1 MKNLLLLSLLAVAT
15 VDAFA
20 QTTPTSTETTTST
33 SATTTRKSAKQRRAD
48 RKVKAPQVY
57 KGSVAEQRRLL
68 TDADGADKEPD
79 AGDDAKA
86 SKKSKHKNKEK
97 E

>member
-1 MKNLLLLSLLAVAT
+1 MKNLLLFSLLAAAT
-15 VDAFA
+15 VDASA
-20 QTTPTSTETTTST
+20 QTTPASTETT

-48 RKVKAPQVY
+48 RKTKAPEVY

-68 TDADGADKEPD
+68 TDADGADKDPD
-79 AGDDAKA
+79 GADDTKA

>member
-15 VDAFA
+15 VEAFA
-20 QTTPTSTETTTST
+20 QTTPTSAEANSTTTT
-33 SATTTRKSAKQRRAD
+33 ATTTRKSAKERRAD
-48 RKVKAPQVY
+48 RKAKAPQVY

-68 TDADGADKEPD
+68 TDADGADKDP
-79 AGDDAKA
+79 DDAKA
-86 SKKSKHKNKEK
+86 AKKSKHKSKEK